1 MQHQRYKRHFKGLT
15 FLTELAGEAV
25 YALALLPGP
34 AVQAGAPVS
43 AGAEGAG
50 SFQSRTP
57 AGKRQSDGGAEEWNG
72 KRRLRGGGRGG
83 CLRVVK

>member
-25 YALALLPGP
+25 HALALLPGP
-34 AVQAGAPVS
+34 AVHTGAPVS

-50 SFQSRTP
+50 AFQSRTS
-57 AGKRQSDGGAEEWNG
+57 AGKRQSDRAEG
-72 KRRLRGGGRGG
+72 KWRGGTGM
-83 CLRVVK
+83 CVRVC